1 MKPQLDSR
9 GIDTIL
15 IAGTVT
21 NICCES
27 SARDAAELE
36 YKVIM
41 ISDALAGQAHG
52 LHEATLATFYRIFGD
67 IRPSDEVIR
76 LLTGSA

>member
-1 MKPQLDSR
+1 MQHP
-9 GIDTIL
+9 
-15 IAGTVT
+15 
-21 NICCES
+21 

-41 ISDALAGQAHG
+41 ISDALSGQAHG

-67 IRPSDEVIR
+67 VRPSEEVMR
-76 LLTGSA
+76 LLR